1 MNLHYE
7 INIDSECEHG
17 EHGEKKKKKKKKKKG
32 AFSADSQPNISGA
45 RADRLRVLP
54 NTIIFFDI
62 MLLNLAI
69 CKF

>member
-1 MNLHYE
+1 MKSISTRSANTA
-7 INIDSECEHG
+7 NTA
-17 EHGEKKKKKKKKKKG
+17 KKKKKKKKKKG